1 MAIDPPRLM
10 ARYEVAV
17 SGRLGPALSAW
28 FRDFGLSQKPAATV
42 FRLELASD
50 QGADDIS
57 AMLRAK
63 GLVLLSARKLPT
75 RQDPIRTDRA
85 NTHDD
90 QENS

>member
-1 MAIDPPRLM
+1 MGIDPPRLI
-10 ARYEVAV
+10 AHYEVAV
-17 SGRLGPALSAW
+17 SGKLGPALRAW
-28 FRDFGLSQKPAATV
+28 FGDFGLSQKPAATV
-42 FRLELASD
+42 FRIELASD
-50 QGADDIS
+50 QGAEDIS

>member
-1 MAIDPPRLM
+1 MAIDPSRLM
-10 ARYEVAV
+10 AHYEVAV

-28 FRDFGLSQKPAATV
+28 FGEFGLSQKSAATV

-75 RQDPIRTDRA
+75 RQDPIRTERA